1 MRRKDR
7 EITDMRQILSI
18 ISKAKVLRLGL
29 FDEEY
34 SYIVP
39 LHYGYDFFENRLVFY
54 MHSAKE
60 GHKLALIA
68 DNPHVCVELD
78 GDAEL
83 ISGGEIPCM
92 DGDAELISGGE
103 IPCMYGSS
111 FASVIGRGVAEIVTD
126 EQEKTKGLSLLMKH
140 QTGRDFAFTGEMA
153 ATVAVIRVTL
163 NKFTA
168 KARATET
175 HSDLF

>member
-29 FDEEY
+29 FDKEY
-34 SYIVP
+34 PYIVP
-39 LHYGYDFFENRLVFY
+39 LHFGYEYAENRLVFY

-60 GHKLALIA
+60 GHKLELIA
-68 DNPHVCVELD
+68 SNPHVCVELD
-78 GDAEL
+78 CDAEL
-83 ISGGEIPCM
+83 ISGGEV
-92 DGDAELISGGE
+92 
-103 IPCMYGSS
+103 PCMYGST
-111 FASVIGRGVAEIVTD
+111 FASVIGRGVAEIVSD
-126 EQEKTKGLSLLMKH
+126 EKEKIKGLSLLMKH
-140 QTGRDFAFTGEMA
+140 QTDRDFAFTAEMA

-168 KARATET
+168 KSKPKA
-175 HSDLF
+175 

>member
-7 EITDMRQILSI
+7 EITDMQQILNI
-18 ISKAKVLRLGL
+18 VDKAKILRLGL
-29 FDEEY
+29 FDKEY
-34 SYIVP
+34 PYVVP
-39 LHYGYDFFENRLVFY
+39 LHYGYEYAESRLFFY

-60 GHKLALIA
+60 GHKLELIA
-68 DNPHVCVELD
+68 NNPHVCVELD

-83 ISGGEIPCM
+83 ISGGEIPW
-92 DGDAELISGGE
+92 
-103 IPCMYGSS
+103 MYGSS

-140 QTGRDFAFTGEMA
+140 QTGRDFAFTAEMA

-163 NKFTA
+163 NECTA
-168 KARATET
+168 KSRPKQ
-175 HSDLF
+175 

>member
-34 SYIVP
+34 PYIVP
-39 LHYGYDFFENRLVFY
+39 LHYGYEYAESRLFFY

-60 GHKLALIA
+60 GHKLELIA
-68 DNPHVCVELD
+68 DNPRVCVELD
-78 GDAEL
+78 CDAEL
-83 ISGGEIPCM
+83 ISGGEV
-92 DGDAELISGGE
+92 
-103 IPCMYGSS
+103 PCMYGST
-111 FASVIGRGVAEIVTD
+111 FASVIGRGIAEIVTD
-126 EQEKTKGLSLLMKH
+126 EKEKTKGLSLLMKH
-140 QTGRDFAFTGEMA
+140 QTDRDFAFTGEMA
-153 ATVAVIRVTL
+153 ATVAVIRVTIIE
-163 NKFTA
+163 FTA

>member
-7 EITDMRQILSI
+7 EITDMQQILGI
-18 ISKAKVLRLGL
+18 VDRCKILRLGL
-29 FDEEY
+29 FDRDY
-34 SYIVP
+34 PYVVP
-39 LHYGYDFFENRLVFY
+39 LHYGYEFFENRLVFY
-54 MHSAKE
+54 MHSATE

-68 DNPHVCVELD
+68 DNPHVCVEL
-78 GDAEL
+78 
-83 ISGGEIPCM
+83 

-126 EQEKTKGLSLLMKH
+126 EKEKIKGLSLLMKH

-163 NKFTA
+163 NDFTA
-168 KARATET
+168 KSRPKQ
-175 HSDLF
+175 

>member
-7 EITDMRQILSI
+7 EITDMQQILSI

-34 SYIVP
+34 PYIVP
-39 LHYGYDFFENRLVFY
+39 LHYGYEYAESLLFFY

-60 GHKLALIA
+60 GHKLELIA
-68 DNPHVCVELD
+68 DNPRVCVELD
-78 GDAEL
+78 GDVEL
-83 ISGGEIPCM
+83 ISGGE
-92 DGDAELISGGE
+92 A
-103 IPCMYGSS
+103 PCMYGSS

-126 EQEKTKGLSLLMKH
+126 EKEKIKGLSLLMKH

-168 KARATET
+168 KARARG
-175 HSDLF
+175 